1 MSRQEGYVATDQA
14 RKAKVAG
21 AGVRRK
27 RGSEELRA
35 VEQVMTALP
44 EVFAADLS
52 PRQRRILE
60 FIRETVDRRGYP
72 PSVREIGEA
81 VGLVSPSSVAYQLN
95 VLEKKGHLR
104 KDPNRPRAYDARPSS
119 ELTADDDEEAV
130 RAARP
135 APAYVPVLGRIA
147 AGGPI
152 LAEQAIEDVFP
163 LPREIVGEG
172 TLFLL
177 AVKGDSMLDAAICDG
192 DYVVVRQQPTA
203 NNGEIVAAMLDGEAT
218 VKTFRQ
224 RDNHVWLMPHNPA
237 YEPILGDDAAILGK
251 VVAVIRR
258 V

>member
-1 MSRQEGYVATDQA
+1 MRRRG
-14 RKAKVAG
+14 G
-21 AGVRRK
+21 AD
-27 RGSEELRA
+27 EMRA

-44 EVFAADLS
+44 QVFAADLS
-52 PRQRRILE
+52 ERQRKILF

-81 VGLVSPSSVAYQLN
+81 VGLVSPSSVAYQLGA
-95 VLEKKGHLR
+95 LEKKGYLR
-104 KDPNRPRAYDARPSS
+104 KDPNRPRAVDARPGS
-119 ELTADDDEEAV
+119 EIMVDDEEAM

-177 AVKGDSMLDAAICDG
+177 AVRGDSMLDAAICDG
-192 DYVVVRQQPTA
+192 DYVVVRQQPAA
-203 NNGEIVAAMLDGEAT
+203 NNGEIVAAMLEGEAT
-218 VKTFRQ
+218 VKTYRFR
-224 RDNHVWLMPHNPA
+224 DGHIWLMPHNPA
-237 YEPILGDDAAILGK
+237 YEPILGDQATILGK

-258 V
+258 I

>member
-1 MSRQEGYVATDQA
+1 MRRRG
-14 RKAKVAG
+14 G
-21 AGVRRK
+21 AD
-27 RGSEELRA
+27 EMRA
-35 VEQVMTALP
+35 VEQVMSALP
-44 EVFAADLS
+44 QVFAADLS
-52 PRQRRILE
+52 ERQRKILT

-72 PSVREIGEA
+72 PTVREIGEA
-81 VGLVSPSSVAYQLN
+81 VGLVSPSSVAYQLGA
-95 VLEKKGHLR
+95 LEKKGYLR
-104 KDPNRPRAYDARPSS
+104 KDPNRPRAVDARPGS
-119 ELTADDDEEAV
+119 ELTEDDEEAV

-192 DYVVVRQQPTA
+192 DYVVVRQQPAA
-203 NNGEIVAAMLDGEAT
+203 NNGEIVAAMIDGEAT
-218 VKTFRQ
+218 VKTYRH
-224 RDNHVWLMPHNPA
+224 RDGHVWLMPHNPA
-237 YEPILGDDAAILGK
+237 YEPILGDQATILGK

>member
-1 MSRQEGYVATDQA
+1 VATDSRSKQA
-14 RKAKVAG
+14 TASARM
-21 AGVRRK
+21 RRSK

-60 FIRETVDRRGYP
+60 YIRETVDARGYP

-95 VLEKKGHLR
+95 VLEKKGYLR

-119 ELTADDDEEAV
+119 ELTDDEEAV

-203 NNGEIVAAMLDGEAT
+203 NNGEIVAAMIDGEAT
-218 VKTFRQ
+218 VKTYRY

-237 YEPILGDDAAILGK
+237 YEPILGDDATILGK

>member
-1 MSRQEGYVATDQA
+1 MATDDA
-14 RKAKVAG
+14 GKATGTRRRRGG
-21 AGVRRK
+21 AD
-27 RGSEELRA
+27 ELRA

-52 PRQRRILE
+52 SRQRKILDY
-60 FIRETVDRRGYP
+60 IRDTVDRRGYP

-95 VLEKKGHLR
+95 VLEKKGYLR
-104 KDPNRPRAYDARPSS
+104 KDPNRPRAYDARPAGQLTTEDEA
-119 ELTADDDEEAV
+119 ELRD
-130 RAARP
+130 ARP

-192 DYVVVRQQPTA
+192 DYVAVRQQPTA

-218 VKTFRQ
+218 VKTYRF

-237 YEPILGDDAAILGK
+237 YEPIPGDDATLLGK

>member
-1 MSRQEGYVATDQA
+1 MATDSRSKQA
-14 RKAKVAG
+14 TASARM
-21 AGVRRK
+21 RRSK

-60 FIRETVDRRGYP
+60 YIRETVDTRGYP

-95 VLEKKGHLR
+95 VLEKKGYLR

-119 ELTADDDEEAV
+119 ELVDDEEAV

-203 NNGEIVAAMLDGEAT
+203 NNGEIVAAMIDGEAT
-218 VKTFRQ
+218 VKTYRY

-237 YEPILGDDAAILGK
+237 YEPILGDDATILGK